1 MIELKDLS
9 YVRLGASSLDDA
21 ENFATRCLGLQIGEQ
36 SEKALYLRSDDRA
49 HTLCYFEGDP
59 ADQTVGFEVEDE
71 SKLNA
76 AAATLEKLG
85 HSVHGGTPTECSQ
98 RKVKAFIGFKDPTG
112 NQIEL
117 VVRPER
123 SGKRYFATRDAGIT
137 GFSHVGLFTTD
148 PARDERFWTQVCN
161 ARVSDRIGDI
171 ALMRVN
177 AIHHTVALAPG
188 RGAGI
193 HHVNHQVQSNDDVL
207 RSYYHLSGQRVPI
220 VFGPGRHPTS
230 GARFLYFR
238 GPDQMVFEY
247 SVGVDEIEDE
257 ETHRPRQFGFEPSSS
272 ACGER
277 SQSGSA
283 EPAKVGEKSSPDCRS
298 TPGG

>member
-36 SEKALYLRSDDRA
+36 SDKALYLRSDDRA

-76 AAATLEKLG
+76 AAATLEELG
-85 HSVHGGTPTECSQ
+85 HPVHGGTPTECSQ

-112 NQIEL
+112 NQVEL

-188 RGAGI
+188 RGPGI
-193 HHVNHQVQSNDDVL
+193 HHVNHQVESNDDVL

-247 SVGVDEIEDE
+247 SVGVDEIADE
-257 ETHRPRQFGFEPSSS
+257 ETHRPRQFGFEPSSL
-272 ACGER
+272 CMWG
-277 SQSGSA
+277 
-283 EPAKVGEKSSPDCRS
+283 AKSVWQR
-298 TPGG
+298 

>member
-21 ENFATRCLGLQIGEQ
+21 ESFATKCLGLQIGEQ
-36 SEKALYLRSDDRA
+36 SGKALYLRSDDRA

-71 SKLNA
+71 SKLD
-76 AAATLEKLG
+76 AAATMLDQLD
-85 HSVHGGTPTECSQ
+85 HPVRAGTPSECSV
-98 RKVKAFIGFKDPTG
+98 RKVKAFISFKDPTG

-123 SGKRYFATRDAGIT
+123 SGKRYFASRDAGIT
-137 GFSHVGLFTTD
+137 GFSHVGLHTTD

-177 AIHHTVALAPG
+177 AIHHTIALAPG
-188 RGAGI
+188 REPGI
-193 HHVNHQVQSNDDVL
+193 HHVNHQVESNDDVL

-230 GARFLYFR
+230 GARFLYFQ
-238 GPDQMVFEY
+238 GPDGMVFEY

-257 ETHRPRQFGFEPSSS
+257 GTHRPRQFGFEPSSLCMWG
-272 ACGER
+272 AK
-277 SQSGSA
+277 SG
-283 EPAKVGEKSSPDCRS
+283 R
-298 TPGG
+298 TR

>member
-9 YVRLGASSLDDA
+9 YVRLGASSLDDVG
-21 ENFATRCLGLQIGEQ
+21 NFATRCLGLQVGEQ
-36 SEKALYLRSDDRA
+36 SAKALYLRSDDRA

-85 HSVHGGTPTECSQ
+85 HPVHGGTPTECSQ

-117 VVRPER
+117 VIRPER

-188 RGAGI
+188 RGPGI
-193 HHVNHQVQSNDDVL
+193 HHVNHQVESNDDVL

-247 SVGVDEIEDE
+247 SVGVDEIADE
-257 ETHRPRQFGFEPSSS
+257 ETHRPRQFGFEPSSL
-272 ACGER
+272 CMWG
-277 SQSGSA
+277 
-283 EPAKVGEKSSPDCRS
+283 AKSVWQR
-298 TPGG
+298 

>member
-21 ENFATRCLGLQIGEQ
+21 GNFATRCLGLQVGEQ
-36 SEKALYLRSDDRA
+36 SAKALYLRSDDRA

-59 ADQTVGFEVEDE
+59 ADQTVGFELEDE

-85 HSVHGGTPTECSQ
+85 HPVHGGTPTECSQ

-117 VVRPER
+117 VIRPER

-188 RGAGI
+188 RGPGI
-193 HHVNHQVQSNDDVL
+193 HHVNHQVESNDDVL

-247 SVGVDEIEDE
+247 SVGVDEIADE
-257 ETHRPRQFGFEPSSS
+257 ETHRPRQFGFEPSSL
-272 ACGER
+272 CMWG
-277 SQSGSA
+277 
-283 EPAKVGEKSSPDCRS
+283 AKSVWQR
-298 TPGG
+298 

>member
-1 MIELKDLS
+1 VIELKDLV
-9 YVRLGASSLDDA
+9 YARLGASDLEDA
-21 ENFATRCLGLQIGEQ
+21 QNFATKSLGLQIGEQ
-36 SEKALYLRSDDRA
+36 TAKSLYLRSDERA

-59 ADQTVGFEVEDE
+59 SDQTVGFELEDE
-71 SKLNA
+71 GKLA
-76 AAATLEKLG
+76 AAATTLDALG
-85 HSVHGGTPTECSQ
+85 HAVHVGNATECSL

-137 GFSHVGLFTTD
+137 GFSHVGLNSTD
-148 PARDERFWTQVCN
+148 PARDEQFWTQVCN

-188 RGAGI
+188 SGPGI
-193 HHVNHQVQSNDDVL
+193 HHINHQVESNDDVL

-230 GARFLYFR
+230 GARFLYFQ
-238 GPDQMVFEY
+238 GPNQMVFEY

-257 ETHRPRQFGFEPSSS
+257 ETHRPRQFGFEPSSLCMWGAKS
-272 ACGER
+272 AR
-277 SQSGSA
+277 
-283 EPAKVGEKSSPDCRS
+283 PR
-298 TPGG
+298 

>member
-1 MIELKDLS
+1 VIGREMGANMIELKDLA
-9 YVRLGASSLDDA
+9 YVRLGATDLEDA
-21 ENFATRCLGLQIGEQ
+21 ESFATRSLGLQVGEQ
-36 SEKALYLRSDDRA
+36 TAKSLYLRSDDRA

-59 ADQTVGFEVEDE
+59 GDQTVAFEVEDE
-71 SKLNA
+71 GKLA
-76 AAATLEKLG
+76 AAATTLDALG
-85 HSVHGGTPTECSQ
+85 HAVHVGIATECSL

-117 VVRPER
+117 VARPER
-123 SGKRYFATRDAGIT
+123 SGKRYFAARDAGIT
-137 GFSHVGLFTTD
+137 GFSHVGLNSTD

-188 RGAGI
+188 RGPGI
-193 HHVNHQVQSNDDVL
+193 HHINHQVESNDDVL

-230 GARFLYFR
+230 GARFLYFQ
-238 GPDQMVFEY
+238 GPNQMVFEY
-247 SVGVDEIEDE
+247 SVGVDEIADE
-257 ETHRPRQFGFEPSSS
+257 ESHRPRQFGFEPSSLCMWGSKS
-272 ACGER
+272 AR
-277 SQSGSA
+277 
-283 EPAKVGEKSSPDCRS
+283 PR
-298 TPGG
+298 

>member
-1 MIELKDLS
+1 MIELRDLA
-9 YVRLGASSLDDA
+9 YVRLGVSDLEDA
-21 ENFATRCLGLQIGEQ
+21 QSFATKSLGLQVGEQ
-36 SEKALYLRSDDRA
+36 STKSLYLRSDDRA

-59 ADQTVGFEVEDE
+59 LDQTVAFEVADQA
-71 SKLNA
+71 KLETA
-76 AAATLEKLG
+76 GSTLDSLG
-85 HSVHGGTPTECSQ
+85 HSVHAGTAEECAQ
-98 RKVKAFIGFKDPTG
+98 RKVKAFIRFKDPTG

-148 PARDERFWTQVCN
+148 PLRDELFWTKVCN

-193 HHVNHQVQSNDDVL
+193 HHINHQVESNDDVL
-207 RSYYHLSGQRVPI
+207 RSYYCLSNQRVPI

-230 GARFLYFR
+230 GARFLYFK
-238 GPDQMVFEY
+238 GPDGMVFEY

-257 ETHRPRQFGFEPSSS
+257 ETHRPRQFGFEPSSLCMWGAKS
-272 ACGER
+272 ER
-277 SQSGSA
+277 
-283 EPAKVGEKSSPDCRS
+283 PR
-298 TPGG
+298 